1 MNIKGLSTTLILLLW
16 PVALLSQSYQVKVID
31 SVTKEPLELATLR
44 FLKNDYTL
52 FSNDK
57 GSFDLKLT
65 QKEEAEISYIGYKT
79 KKIIVT
85 QKDTTV
91 NLISQPNFLSEIVL
105 EKTVH
110 YTHSKNIKSENR
122 PDQYF
127 GFQFGTENCTYIPN
141 KEKKKGKVTNITL
154 YHKKLRSMNFVDS
167 ALGRD
172 KNCKGCKVDYL
183 ASYKISFYEYDSRS
197 KKPGAVI
204 YDKEIIVYPKNTSGK
219 FSIDLDSLS
228 VPFPA
233 NGICVGVELINTKY
247 NEPKSTFAFIGP
259 TLGFYEYKEN
269 GLPKSWIR
277 YRNGGWEFSH
287 VTTRY
292 DKGKRSNAMAVDISI
307 KN

>member
-1 MNIKGLSTTLILLLW
+1 MKDFSIVLILLLW
-16 PVALLSQSYQVKVID
+16 PAALLSQSYQIMVID

-44 FLKNDYTL
+44 LLKNDYIL
-52 FSNDK
+52 FSNNK

-65 QKEEAEISYIGYKT
+65 QEEEAEISYIGYKT

-85 QKDTTV
+85 QKDTIV
-91 NLISQPNFLSEIVL
+91 NLIPQPNFLSEIVL
-105 EKTVH
+105 EKTVN
-110 YTHSKNIKSENR
+110 YTHSKKIKSENR

-141 KEKKKGKVTNITL
+141 KEKKRGKVTEITL

-167 ALGRD
+167 TLGRD

-183 ASYKISFYEYDSRS
+183 ASYKICFYEYDSS
-197 KKPGAVI
+197 FKKPGAII

-219 FSIDLDSLS
+219 FTINLDSLS

-233 NGICVGVELINTKY
+233 NGICVGVEIINTKY

-277 YRNGGWEFSH
+277 HRNEGWKFTH

-292 DKGKRSNAMAVDISI
+292 DKGKMSNAMAIDISI